1 MAKYIFVTGGV
12 VSGLGKGIT
21 TASLGILLKTSG
33 FSIDAVKFDPY
44 LNIDPGT
51 MSPYEHGEV
60 YVLDDG
66 SETDLDLGHYERF
79 LNVNLTKNSSVSAGR
94 IYDAILKKER
104 DGSYLGKN
112 VQLIPH
118 VTNYI
123 KECFSRGLPKDT
135 DKEHIRMIEIGGST
149 GDFEAEV
156 FLESFR
162 QFKAANKDDV
172 LHIHLGYVPFLDC
185 SGEFKTKPLQT
196 SIRELLS
203 SGLQPDVIVARY
215 APEGKDHLSPS
226 ALEKIAL
233 FSSLP
238 PSNVISLP
246 DLKSI
251 YEVPLYLQ
259 NSPAPAILE
268 KFLKTEIKPNL
279 PDFFSK
285 ITQKNENP
293 KTYKIALVAKYP
305 KLSDAYLSL
314 LESIKIAA
322 VGCDVVVES
331 YFVDAEYL
339 ENGSDEVKFNKEWAK
354 LKEADGV
361 IIPGGFGVRGMEGKV
376 LASKYAREN
385 KIPFLGI
392 CLGLQM
398 AVVDIARNEA
408 NLNAF
413 SSEMLAEDIELKMGK
428 DLVIDFIPEQKEIYQ
443 KGGTMRLGGYDC
455 HLENGSLA
463 SNLFGVEKTRER
475 HRHRLEV
482 QQQFLPELEKSDL
495 IVSGKYF
502 YKGADGED
510 KYLVEMIELDTK
522 VHPYFIATQSHPEF
536 LSRPSKPHP
545 LFAGLIEAAKLKKL

>member
-1 MAKYIFVTGGV
+1 MTKYIFVTGGV

-79 LNVNLTKNSSVSAGR
+79 LNVNLTKNSSVSAGK
-94 IYDAILKKER
+94 IYDSILKKER
-104 DGSYLGKN
+104 EGKYLGKN

-123 KECFSRGLPKDT
+123 KECFSRGLPT
-135 DKEHIRMIEIGGST
+135 NSDKQHIRLIEIGGST

-162 QFKAANKDDV
+162 QFKSAYREDV

-215 APEGKDHLSPS
+215 APEGKEHLTTSS
-226 ALEKIAL
+226 LEKIAL
-233 FSSLP
+233 FSNLP
-238 PSNVISLP
+238 ASNVISLP

-268 KFLKTEIKPNL
+268 KFLKTELKPNL

-285 ITQKNENP
+285 VT
-293 KTYKIALVAKYP
+293 KTGQDVKTFKIALVAKYP

-314 LESIKIAA
+314 LESIRIAA
-322 VGCDVVVES
+322 VASDVVIES
-331 YFVDAEYL
+331 YFVDAENL
-339 ENGSDEVKFNKEWAK
+339 ENSANATKYDKEWTK
-354 LKEADGV
+354 LKQADGI

-385 KIPFLGI
+385 NIPFLGI

-398 AVVDIARNEA
+398 AVVDIARNVA
-408 NLNAF
+408 NLKAF
-413 SSEMLAEDIELKMGK
+413 SSEMLDSSTQNDPSL
-428 DLVIDFIPEQKEIYQ
+428 DLVIDFIPEQKQIYQ

-455 HLENGSLA
+455 WLEKNTLA
-463 SNLFGVEKTRER
+463 ADLFKSSKTRER

-482 QQQFLPELEKSDL
+482 QQQFLPQLQAAGL
-495 IVSGKYF
+495 VVSGKHF
-502 YKGADGED
+502 YKTKDDVE
-510 KYLVEMIELDTK
+510 KYLVELIELNRTQ
-522 VHPYFIATQSHPEF
+522 HPYFIATQSHPEF
-536 LSRPSKPHP
+536 LSRPSIPHP
-545 LFAGLIEAAKLKKL
+545 LFFGLIQAVKKLNS

>member
-33 FSIDAVKFDPY
+33 FSVDAVKFDPY

-79 LNVNLTKNSSVSAGR
+79 LNVNLTKNSSVSAGK
-94 IYDAILKKER
+94 IYDAILKRER
-104 DGSYLGKN
+104 EGDYLGKN

-135 DKEHIRMIEIGGST
+135 ASEHIRLIEIGGST

-162 QFKAANKDDV
+162 QFKAAQRDDV

-215 APEGKDHLSPS
+215 APEGKEHLGSS

-233 FSSLP
+233 FSNLP
-238 PSNVISLP
+238 PENVISLP

-268 KFLKTEIKPNL
+268 KFLNTKVQPDL

-285 ITQKNENP
+285 ITLKNE
-293 KTYKIALVAKYP
+293 TSRVFKIALVAKYP

-322 VGCDVVVES
+322 VDSGVFVES
-331 YFVDAEYL
+331 YFVDAEFL
-339 ENGSDEVKFNKEWAK
+339 EAGSNPSKYEKEWAK
-354 LKEADGV
+354 LKEADGI
-361 IIPGGFGVRGMEGKV
+361 IIPGGFGSRGMEGKV
-376 LASKYAREN
+376 LASKFAREH

-398 AVVDIARNEA
+398 AVVDIARNLA
-408 NLNAF
+408 KLNAF
-413 SSEMLAEDIELKMGK
+413 SSEMLSQDIELKMDK

-455 HLENGSLA
+455 HLQKGSLA
-463 SNLFGVEKTRER
+463 HKLFAADLTRER

-482 QQQFLPELEKSDL
+482 QQQFLPYLEKAGV
-495 IVSGKYF
+495 IVSGKHF
-502 YKGADGED
+502 YKDKEGED

-545 LFAGLIEAAKLKKL
+545 LFAGLIAAVKGVKK